1 MISIIIKIW
10 IIALIAIIFIE
21 FIKFSLVT
29 GNTGWLVKY
38 LEKKTKEEI
47 INSNFNISLMAIV
60 LFDATPFDYKDDIK
74 IDKEELVKIHN
85 KKYTEEDF
93 LNNKVLEELKKCFI
107 TSGADESLEEK
118 IQIKIWV
125 ESIFLV
131 CDIETNKRNEI
142 FKDMDIKLL
151 KNYLRNHKKIARS
164 SFL

>member
-10 IIALIAIIFIE
+10 IIVLIAIIFIE

-151 KNYLRNHKKIARS
+151 KNYLRKHKKIARS